1 MPGKC
6 WGCGGFTPYKDVNF
20 CNACMGQRVEL
31 SKEDKNTLAAV
42 RLSNAR
48 ALIDMTLNTVGDAVD
63 FETVNEIVDLANQA
77 LNFVEVPKDE

>member
-1 MPGKC
+1 
-6 WGCGGFTPYKDVNF
+6 
-20 CNACMGQRVEL
+20 MGQRVEL

-48 ALIDMTLNTVGDAVD
+48 ALIDMTLNGDAVD

-77 LNFVEVPKDE
+77 LNFVEVPKDD

>member
-1 MPGKC
+1 
-6 WGCGGFTPYKDVNF
+6 
-20 CNACMGQRVEL
+20 MGQRVEL

-48 ALIDMTLNTVGDAVD
+48 ALIDLALNTVGDAVD

>member
-1 MPGKC
+1 
-6 WGCGGFTPYKDVNF
+6 
-20 CNACMGQRVEL
+20 MGQRVEL